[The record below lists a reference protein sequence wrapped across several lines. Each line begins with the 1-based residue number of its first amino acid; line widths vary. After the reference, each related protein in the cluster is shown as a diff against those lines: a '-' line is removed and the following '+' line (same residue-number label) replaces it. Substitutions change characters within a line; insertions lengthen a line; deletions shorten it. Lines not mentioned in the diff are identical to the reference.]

1 MEADWIPLDFIGNPE
16 QNRVDGS
23 LFDRQRSP
31 TATLGSCH
39 PCELIPKW
47 RTPRPNSVSWG
58 RMVGR
63 CAISPQAVSFPIKT
77 MTAAPAEQQL
87 RLWRSSSESPLPRVA
102 PGIASRNDEPAD
114 VLSEL
119 QETRA
124 GNDKDDGGF
133 AKKPKN

>member
-1 MEADWIPLDFIGNPE
+1 
-16 QNRVDGS
+16 
-23 LFDRQRSP
+23 
-31 TATLGSCH
+31 
-39 PCELIPKW
+39 
-47 RTPRPNSVSWG
+47 
-58 RMVGR
+58 
-63 CAISPQAVSFPIKT
+63 

-102 PGIASRNDEPAD
+102 PGIPSRNDEPAD

-119 QETRA
+119 EEIRA